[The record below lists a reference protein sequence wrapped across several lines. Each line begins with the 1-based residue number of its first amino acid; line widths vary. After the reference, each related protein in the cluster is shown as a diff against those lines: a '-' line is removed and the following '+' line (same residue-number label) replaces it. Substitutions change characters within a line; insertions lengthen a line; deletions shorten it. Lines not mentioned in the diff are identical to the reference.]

1 MPRVVFFDRI
11 GPPEVLQIR
20 DVPLAEPGPGE
31 VRLAV
36 EAFGLNRSESQMR
49 QGTYPMIN
57 AAFPSRVGK
66 EAVGRVTAVGPGVQG
81 VEVGARVTTV
91 PCFDMNRHG
100 VYGEFAVVPAT
111 ALAPVPRGLDA
122 VQATAIWQQY
132 LTAYGPLVEYTE
144 LGPGHT
150 VLVTAATA
158 SVGHAC
164 IQVARTRGAR
174 VIATTRRADKTERL
188 RRTGADDVVV
198 TTEEPLV
205 ARVLELTGGRGA
217 DVIVDSIAGAGVVD
231 LAECAAQRGR
241 IFLYGRLDE
250 RPVTYPLIACMKKAL
265 SITGYTLWEI
275 VLDPI
280 RRARA
285 ERWIL
290 DRLEA
295 GVFAPVIDRV
305 FTLDEIVQAH
315 TWMDSNAANGKIVVR
330 VGEPLVP

>member
-1 MPRVVFFDRI
+1 MPRVVFFDRL

-20 DVPLAEPGPGE
+20 EVPLAEPGPGE

-49 QGTYPMIN
+49 QGTYPMID
-57 AAFPSRVGK
+57 ATFPSRVGK

-81 VEVGARVTTV
+81 VEPGARVTTV

-100 VYGEFAVVPAT
+100 VYGEFAIVPAV

-122 VQATAIWQQY
+122 VQATAVWQQY
-132 LTAYGPLVEYTE
+132 LTAYGPLVEYVE
-144 LGPGHT
+144 LGRGST

-164 IQVARTRGAR
+164 IQVAKAQGAR
-174 VIATTRRADKTERL
+174 VIATTRRADKAERL
-188 RRTGADDVVV
+188 RRTGADHVVV
-198 TTEEPLV
+198 TSQEPLV
-205 ARVLELTGGRGA
+205 ERVLALTEGRGA
-217 DVIVDSIAGAGVVD
+217 DVIVDSIAGPGVVD
-231 LAECAAQRGR
+231 LAECAAPRGR

-250 RPVTYPLIACMKKAL
+250 RPIPYPLIPCMKKAL

-275 VLDPI
+275 VLDPA

-290 DRLEA
+290 ERLEA
-295 GVFAPVIDRV
+295 GTFAPVIDRV
-305 FTLDEIVQAH
+305 FRLDEIVQAH
-315 TWMDSNAANGKIVVR
+315 AWMDANAANGKIVVTVDPR
-330 VGEPLVP
+330 ATP